1 MTIRAR
7 RLASSLEPFVGSVYF
22 APECHAAYAAM
33 GFAPS
38 PKDRGG
44 VPQPDISAYFTSR
57 AASMGRVRG
66 HVAAGIFAVFEPQLV
81 IRGIDLG
88 WSLTDPATIARVRVE
103 GAAAQLNRLFGAA
116 DHRVDELAEVLESM
130 IAGLDMAG
138 RPLASG
144 LVALG
149 PQGGGWM
156 RLHWAADVLREY
168 RGDCHTAAWV
178 NAGLSA
184 PEICLLGDPYRG
196 LAPRTYSRSRGWSHE
211 ALDEAE
217 RALRGKGLWDDS
229 GMTED
234 GLALRESIEVATDRS
249 LVDPVDA
256 LAAELETVIETMRE
270 WDRAIIDGKGYPAD
284 SPLFREG

>member
-7 RLASSLEPFVGSVYF
+7 RLASAIEPFVGSVYF
-22 APECHAAYAAM
+22 APECHAAYAEM
-33 GFAPS
+33 GFDPS

-66 HVAAGIFAVFEPQLV
+66 HIAAAVFAVFEPQLV
-81 IRGIDLG
+81 VRGIELG

-103 GAAAQLNRLFGAA
+103 GAAAQLDRLLGPANR
-116 DHRVDELAEVLESM
+116 RVDEMADVLESI
-130 IAGLDMAG
+130 IARLDLAG

-149 PQGGGWM
+149 PQGDGWM

-178 NAGLSA
+178 AAGLSA
-184 PEICLLGDPYRG
+184 TEICLLGDPYRG
-196 LAPRTYSRSRGWSHE
+196 LAPRTYSRSRGWSHD
-211 ALDEAE
+211 ALDGAE
-217 RALRGKGLWDDS
+217 VTLRAKGLWDDS
-229 GMTED
+229 GMTAD
-234 GLALRESIEVATDRS
+234 GVALRESIEVATDRS
-249 LVDPVDA
+249 LVGPIEA
-256 LAAELETVIETMRE
+256 LAAAMESVIETMGV
-270 WDRAIIDGKGYPAD
+270 WDRAIIGGKGYPSD
-284 SPLFREG
+284 SPLFRDN

>member
-7 RLASSLEPFVGSVYF
+7 RLASALEPFVGSVYF

-33 GFAPS
+33 GFEPS

-66 HVAAGIFAVFEPQLV
+66 HVAAAVFAVFEPRLV
-81 IRGIDLG
+81 VRGIDLG

-103 GAAAQLNRLFGAA
+103 GAVAQLNRLVGAA
-116 DHRVDELAEVLESM
+116 DRRVDGMAEVLESV
-130 IAGLDMAG
+130 ISGLDLAG

-149 PQGGGWM
+149 PQGDGWM

-178 NAGLSA
+178 AAGLSA

-196 LAPRTYSRSRGWSHE
+196 LAPRTYSRSRGWSHD

-217 RALRGKGLWDDS
+217 ESLRVKGFWDDS

-234 GLALRESIEVATDRS
+234 GWALRESIEVATDRS
-249 LVDPVDA
+249 LLDPVEA
-256 LAAELETVIETMRE
+256 SAAELETVIEAMRE
-270 WDRAIIDGKGYPAD
+270 WNRAIIAGKGYPSD
-284 SPLFREG
+284 SPLFRGG